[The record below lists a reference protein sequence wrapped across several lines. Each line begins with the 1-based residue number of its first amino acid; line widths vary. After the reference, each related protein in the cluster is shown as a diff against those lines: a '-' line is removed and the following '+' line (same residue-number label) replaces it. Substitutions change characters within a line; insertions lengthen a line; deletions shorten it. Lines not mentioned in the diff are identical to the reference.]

1 MRIGVVGT
9 KGGWSSELLADTVG
23 RATGHRLLIEMDKV
37 RLDLPSGRCMYEG
50 TDLSTLDALIIKKIG
65 AWYSPDLLD
74 RLEMLRLLNERGLP
88 VFSAPLR
95 VLRVLDRLS
104 CTITLQSG
112 DIPMPP
118 TTITEDVDHAV
129 EAVRDYGRAVFKPLY
144 STKARGMTIMEDG
157 PGLREQIAAYK
168 ADHSILYIQKTIEL
182 EGGQDLGVVFLGGR
196 YLTTYARCRTNGSWN
211 TTTVNGGKYAAFEPP
226 AEIIDMARR
235 AQALFGLDFT
245 CVDVALTASG
255 PYVFEVSAFGGFR
268 GILETS
274 GLDAAQLLLEHVQ
287 GCLSDS
293 SLPGGGGGSAPFI
306 TLPVSPAVPPITSP
320 ATSPSVPPI
329 TMEPA
334 A

>member
-23 RATGHRLLIEMDKV
+23 KATGHRLLIEMDKV

-74 RLEMLRLLNERGLP
+74 RLEVLRLLNERGLP
-88 VFSAPLR
+88 MFSSPLR

-104 CTITLQSG
+104 CTITLQAG
-112 DIPMPP
+112 DIPMPE

-129 EAVRDYGRAVFKPLY
+129 AAVQEYGRAVFKPLY
-144 STKARGMTIMEDG
+144 STKARGMTIMQPG
-157 PGLREQIAAYK
+157 PDLRAQVAEYK
-168 ADHSILYIQKTIEL
+168 AAHSILYIQKTIEL
-182 EGGQDLGVVFLGGR
+182 EGGKDLGVVFLGGK

-211 TTTVNGGKYAAFEPP
+211 TTTVNGGKYAPFEPP
-226 AEIIDMARR
+226 AEVIAMAER

-245 CVDVALTASG
+245 CVDVALTDSG

-274 GLDAAQLLLEHVQ
+274 GLDAAQLLLDHVRN
-287 GCLSDS
+287 CLSGVTRS
-293 SLPGGGGGSAPFI
+293 SAGCGSAPTI
-306 TLPVSPAVPPITSP
+306 
-320 ATSPSVPPI
+320 
-329 TMEPA
+329 MEPA

>member
-23 RATGHRLLIEMDKV
+23 KATGHRLLIEMDKV

-112 DIPMPP
+112 GIPMPP

-129 EAVRDYGRAVFKPLY
+129 QAVREYGRAVFKPLY

-157 PGLREQIAAYK
+157 PDLPDLRERVAAYK

-196 YLTTYARCRTNGSWN
+196 YLTTYARCSTNGSWN
-211 TTTVNGGKYAAFEPP
+211 TTTINGGKYAAFEPP
-226 AEIIDMARR
+226 AEVIAMAQR

-287 GCLSDS
+287 RCLAGGCCGGAPAIS
-293 SLPGGGGGSAPFI
+293 SPIP
-306 TLPVSPAVPPITSP
+306 PA
-320 ATSPSVPPI
+320 A
-329 TMEPA
+329 MEPA

>member
-1 MRIGVVGT
+1 VRIGVVGT

-37 RLDLPSGRCMYEG
+37 RLDLPSGRCLYEG

-129 EAVRDYGRAVFKPLY
+129 QAVRDYGRAVFKPLY

-157 PGLREQIAAYK
+157 PDLPDLRDRVAAYK
-168 ADHSILYIQKTIEL
+168 AEHSILYIQKTIEL

-226 AEIIDMARR
+226 AEIIDLARR

-287 GCLSDS
+287 CCLTGSAQSGGC
-293 SLPGGGGGSAPFI
+293 GSAPTI
-306 TLPVSPAVPPITSP
+306 TAPLVSNC
-320 ATSPSVPPI
+320 
-329 TMEPA
+329 MEPA

>member
-157 PGLREQIAAYK
+157 PGLPDLRDRIAAYK

-245 CVDVALTASG
+245 CVDVALTDSG

-287 GCLSDS
+287 CCLADRALSGGC
-293 SLPGGGGGSAPFI
+293 GSAPTI
-306 TLPVSPAVPPITSP
+306 TPPVEPNC
-320 ATSPSVPPI
+320 
-329 TMEPA
+329 MEPA

>member
-9 KGGWSSELLADTVG
+9 SGGWSSELLADTVG

-37 RLDLPSGRCMYEG
+37 RLDLPSGRCLYEG

-88 VFSAPLR
+88 MFSAPLR

-112 DIPMPP
+112 GVPMPP

-129 EAVRDYGRAVFKPLY
+129 EAVREYGRAVFKPLY
-144 STKARGMTIMEDG
+144 STKARGMTVMEAG
-157 PGLREQIAAYK
+157 PDLRDLRDRVAAYK

-211 TTTVNGGKYAAFEPP
+211 TTTADGGKYAPFEPP
-226 AEIIDMARR
+226 AEVIAMAER

-274 GLDAAQLLLEHVQ
+274 GLDAAQLLLEHVRN
-287 GCLSDS
+287 CLSGDT
-293 SLPGGGGGSAPFI
+293 P
-306 TLPVSPAVPPITSP
+306 
-320 ATSPSVPPI
+320 
-329 TMEPA
+329 MEPA

>member
-9 KGGWSSELLADTVG
+9 SGGWSSELLADTVG

-37 RLDLPSGRCMYEG
+37 RLDLPSGRCMYED

-88 VFSAPLR
+88 MFSAPLR

-112 DIPMPP
+112 GVPMPP

-129 EAVRDYGRAVFKPLY
+129 EAVREYGRAVFKPLY
-144 STKARGMTIMEDG
+144 STKARGMTVMEAD
-157 PGLREQIAAYK
+157 PGLRDLHDRVAAYK

-211 TTTVNGGKYAAFEPP
+211 TTTADGGKYAAFEPP
-226 AEIIDMARR
+226 AEVIAMAER

-274 GLDAAQLLLEHVQ
+274 GLDAAQLLLEHVRN
-287 GCLSDS
+287 CLS
-293 SLPGGGGGSAPFI
+293 GGALSGATQSGGCGAAPAI
-306 TLPVSPAVPPITSP
+306 TPAAVTTP
-320 ATSPSVPPI
+320 
-329 TMEPA
+329 MEPA

>member
-9 KGGWSSELLADTVG
+9 SGGWSSELLADTVG

-37 RLDLPSGRCMYEG
+37 RLDLPSGRCIYED

-112 DIPMPP
+112 SIPMPP

-129 EAVRDYGRAVFKPLY
+129 AAVREYGRAVFKPLY
-144 STKARGMTIMEDG
+144 STKARGMTIMEAG
-157 PGLREQIAAYK
+157 PDPRDLRDLHDRVAAYK

-211 TTTVNGGKYAAFEPP
+211 TTTADGGRYAAFEPP
-226 AEIIDMARR
+226 AEVIAMAER

-274 GLDAAQLLLEHVQ
+274 GLDAAQLLLEHVRN
-287 GCLSDS
+287 CLSGDT
-293 SLPGGGGGSAPFI
+293 P
-306 TLPVSPAVPPITSP
+306 
-320 ATSPSVPPI
+320 
-329 TMEPA
+329 MEPA

>member
-37 RLDLPSGRCMYEG
+37 RLDLPSGRCLYEG

-118 TTITEDVDHAV
+118 TTLTEDVDHAV

-157 PGLREQIAAYK
+157 PGLREQVAEYK
-168 ADHSILYIQKTIEL
+168 ADHSILYIQKTMEL

-211 TTTVNGGKYAAFEPP
+211 TTTINGGKYAAFEPP
-226 AEIIDMARR
+226 AEIIDMAQR

-287 GCLSDS
+287 RCLTGGARSGITQSGGC
-293 SLPGGGGGSAPFI
+293 GNAP
-306 TLPVSPAVPPITSP
+306 TITSP
-320 ATSPSVPPI
+320 IPPAS
-329 TMEPA
+329 MEPA

>member
-37 RLDLPSGRCMYEG
+37 RLDLPSGRCLYED

-112 DIPMPP
+112 SIPMPP
-118 TTITEDVDHAV
+118 TTITEDVDHAA

-144 STKARGMTIMEDG
+144 STKARGMTILEDG
-157 PGLREQIAAYK
+157 PGLRDKITAYK
-168 ADHSILYIQKTIEL
+168 AEHSILYIQKTIEL

-226 AEIIDMARR
+226 AEVIAMAQR

-287 GCLSDS
+287 CCLAGTARSGGC
-293 SLPGGGGGSAPFI
+293 GSAPTI
-306 TLPVSPAVPPITSP
+306 MPAISPTS
-320 ATSPSVPPI
+320 
-329 TMEPA
+329 MEPA

>member
-37 RLDLPSGRCMYEG
+37 RLDLPSGRCLYEG

-129 EAVRDYGRAVFKPLY
+129 QAVRDYGRAVFKPLY

-157 PGLREQIAAYK
+157 PDLPDLRDRVAAYK
-168 ADHSILYIQKTIEL
+168 AEHSILYIQKTIEL

-226 AEIIDMARR
+226 AEIIDLARR

-287 GCLSDS
+287 CCLTGSAQSGGC
-293 SLPGGGGGSAPFI
+293 GSAPTI
-306 TLPVSPAVPPITSP
+306 TAPLVSNC
-320 ATSPSVPPI
+320 
-329 TMEPA
+329 MEPA

>member
-9 KGGWSSELLADTVG
+9 SGGWSSELLADTVG

-37 RLDLPSGRCMYEG
+37 RLDLPSGRCLYEG

-88 VFSAPLR
+88 MFSAPLR

-112 DIPMPP
+112 GVPMPP

-129 EAVRDYGRAVFKPLY
+129 EAVREYGRAVFKPLY
-144 STKARGMTIMEDG
+144 STKARGMTVMEDG
-157 PGLREQIAAYK
+157 PDLRDLHDLHDRVAAYK

-211 TTTVNGGKYAAFEPP
+211 TTTADGGKYAPFEPP
-226 AEIIDMARR
+226 AEVIAMAER

-274 GLDAAQLLLEHVQ
+274 GLDAAQLLLEHVRN
-287 GCLSDS
+287 CLSGDT
-293 SLPGGGGGSAPFI
+293 P
-306 TLPVSPAVPPITSP
+306 
-320 ATSPSVPPI
+320 
-329 TMEPA
+329 MEPA